1 MQFLQRQEGFFMDRN
16 RIKLLA
22 LIASVFFIL
31 LAELNQR
38 SNGIIFVEEKNPYG
52 LKSERR

>member
-1 MQFLQRQEGFFMDRN
+1 MDKN
-16 RIKLLA
+16 RIKLIA

-38 SNGIIFVEEKNPYG
+38 TNGIIFVEEQNPYG
-52 LKSERR
+52 LKSGRR

>member
-1 MQFLQRQEGFFMDRN
+1 MDRN

-22 LIASVFFIL
+22 LIASVFLIL

-38 SNGIIFVEEKNPYG
+38 THAVISVEEQNPYG
-52 LKSERR
+52 LKTGRR